1 MRIKNLRKIKKAEL
15 IKIIREME
23 IAIKKK
29 CFECMSHKKIDCEAI
44 DCGLYKFRPWSKYV
58 SGS

>member
-1 MRIKNLRKIKKAEL
+1 MRIKNLRKFKKAEM

-23 IAIKKK
+23 VAVKKK
-29 CFECMSHKKIDCEAI
+29 CFECMSRKKIDCEVV
-44 DCGLYKFRPWSKYV
+44 DCALYKFRPWSKCV